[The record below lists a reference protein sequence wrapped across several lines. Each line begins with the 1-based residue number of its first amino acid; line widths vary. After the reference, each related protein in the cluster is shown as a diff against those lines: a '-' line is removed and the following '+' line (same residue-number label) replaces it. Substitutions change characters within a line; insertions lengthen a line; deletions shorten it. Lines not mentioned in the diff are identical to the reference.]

1 MNALTELKPARA
13 ALSAGILNPTTLAE
27 ALQMA
32 EVISKSSIV
41 PKDYQGNP
49 GNVLVAIQWGMEIGL
64 PPLQAMQNIAV
75 INGRPSLWGDALL
88 ALCKASP
95 LCEYI
100 TETMDGDTAIC
111 AAKRR
116 GDPHPVVREFSV
128 EDAKKAALY
137 GKQGPWQQYPK
148 RMLQMRARGYC
159 LRDAFPD
166 VLKGMAVAEEESDR
180 EVVGTAETTGPAPK
194 IVSRTE
200 TLKAKINESLVKG
213 RADWLAPGFVVGLK
227 TTEDSSP
234 NSVAMPAIIPAEL
247 PDQSPPS
254 DVNPET
260 GEVIDPIYDLLA
272 ALSECKTNDDIE
284 QFRPALVGLKAG
296 EDKTLYDRAL
306 AAWKE
311 AKARLKPAA

>member
-1 MNALTELKPARA
+1 MNELAELKPARA
-13 ALSAGILNPTTLAE
+13 AMSTGILNPTTLAE

-200 TLKAKINESLVKG
+200 TLKAKINESLVKAG
-213 RADWLAPGFVVGLK
+213 
-227 TTEDSSP
+227 
-234 NSVAMPAIIPAEL
+234 AMPAIIPDE
-247 PDQSPPS
+247 PPAGMS
-254 DVNPET
+254 PET
-260 GEVIDPIYDLLA
+260 GEIPPPDIGVAALLA
-272 ALSECKTNDDIE
+272 AIAACNSSADVKELVKDAGHLSDAEKDQVRQAMRARIAELKTDANP
-284 QFRPALVGLKAG
+284 R
-296 EDKTLYDRAL
+296 
-306 AAWKE
+306 
-311 AKARLKPAA
+311 

>member
-64 PPLQAMQNIAV
+64 PLLQAMQNIAV

-116 GDPHPVVREFSV
+116 GDPHPVVREFGI

-194 IVSRTE
+194 SASRTE
-200 TLKAKINESLVKG
+200 TLKAKINESLVKAG
-213 RADWLAPGFVVGLK
+213 
-227 TTEDSSP
+227 
-234 NSVAMPAIIPAEL
+234 AMPAIIPDE
-247 PDQSPPS
+247 PPAGMS
-254 DVNPET
+254 PET
-260 GEVIDPIYDLLA
+260 GEIPPPDIGVAALLA
-272 ALSECKTNDDIE
+272 AIAACNSSADVKELVKDAGHLSDAEKDQVRQAMRARIAELKTDANP
-284 QFRPALVGLKAG
+284 R
-296 EDKTLYDRAL
+296 
-306 AAWKE
+306 
-311 AKARLKPAA
+311 

>member
-1 MNALTELKPARA
+1 MNELAELKPARA
-13 ALSAGILNPTTLAE
+13 AMSTGILNPTTLAE

-200 TLKAKINESLVKG
+200 TLKAKINESLVKAG
-213 RADWLAPGFVVGLK
+213 
-227 TTEDSSP
+227 
-234 NSVAMPAIIPAEL
+234 AMPAIIPDE
-247 PDQSPPS
+247 PPAGM
-254 DVNPET
+254 NPET
-260 GEVIDPIYDLLA
+260 GEIPPPDIGVNALLA
-272 ALSECKTNDDIE
+272 AIAACNSPADVKELAKDAGHLSDAEKDQVRQAMRARIAE
-284 QFRPALVGLKAG
+284 LKSSS
-296 EDKTLYDRAL
+296 
-306 AAWKE
+306 
-311 AKARLKPAA
+311 

>member
-1 MNALTELKPARA
+1 MNAIVEMKPARA
-13 ALSAGILNPTTLAE
+13 AMSTGILNPTTLAE

-100 TETMDGDTAIC
+100 TETVDGDTAVC
-111 AAKRR
+111 VAKRR

-128 EDAKKAALY
+128 EDAKKAGL
-137 GKQGPWQQYPK
+137 WQTDPRIKRRNRDGGTYETDNDSAWFRYPK
-148 RMLQMRARGYC
+148 RMLQMRARGHC

-166 VLKGMAVAEEESDR
+166 VLKGMAVAEEESDK
-180 EVVGTAETTGPAPK
+180 VVTGTAETTGPAHKPA
-194 IVSRTE
+194 SRTDA
-200 TLKAKINESLVKG
+200 LKAKINESLIKAG
-213 RADWLAPGFVVGLK
+213 
-227 TTEDSSP
+227 
-234 NSVAMPAIIPAEL
+234 AMPAIIPDE
-247 PDQSPPS
+247 PPAGM
-254 DVNPET
+254 NPET
-260 GEVIDPIYDLLA
+260 GEIPHPDIGVAALLA
-272 ALSECKTNDDIE
+272 AIAACNSAADVKELAKDAGHLSDSEKDQVRQAMRARIAELKTDANP
-284 QFRPALVGLKAG
+284 R
-296 EDKTLYDRAL
+296 
-306 AAWKE
+306 
-311 AKARLKPAA
+311 

>member
-1 MNALTELKPARA
+1 MNELAELKPARA
-13 ALSAGILNPTTLAE
+13 AMSTGILNPTTLAE

-200 TLKAKINESLVKG
+200 TLKAKINESLVKAG
-213 RADWLAPGFVVGLK
+213 
-227 TTEDSSP
+227 
-234 NSVAMPAIIPAEL
+234 AMPAIIPDE
-247 PDQSPPS
+247 PPAGMS
-254 DVNPET
+254 PET
-260 GEVIDPIYDLLA
+260 GEIPPPDIGVAALLA
-272 ALSECKTNDDIE
+272 AIAACNSSADVKELVKDAGHLSDAEKDQVRQAMRARIAE
-284 QFRPALVGLKAG
+284 LKSSS
-296 EDKTLYDRAL
+296 
-306 AAWKE
+306 
-311 AKARLKPAA
+311 

>member
-1 MNALTELKPARA
+1 MNAIVEMKPARA
-13 ALSAGILNPTTLAE
+13 SLSTGILNPTTLAE

-49 GNVLVAIQWGMEIGL
+49 GNVLVAIQWGMEIRV

-100 TETMDGDTAIC
+100 TETVDGDTAVC
-111 AAKRR
+111 VAKRR
-116 GDPHPVVREFSV
+116 GDPQPVVREFSL
-128 EDAKKAALY
+128 EDAKKAGLS
-137 GKQGPWQQYPK
+137 GKQGPWTQYPK

-180 EVVGTAETTGPAPK
+180 DVIGTAETTGPDPK
-194 IVSRTE
+194 PASRIE
-200 TLKAKINESLVKG
+200 ALKAKINESLVK
-213 RADWLAPGFVVGLK
+213 A
-227 TTEDSSP
+227 S
-234 NSVAMPAIIPAEL
+234 AMPAIIPDE
-247 PDQSPPS
+247 PPAAM
-254 DVNPET
+254 NPET
-260 GEVIDPIYDLLA
+260 GEIPPPDIGVDALLA
-272 ALSECKTNDDIE
+272 AITACNSPADVKELAKDAGHLSDTEKDHVRQAMRARIAE
-284 QFRPALVGLKAG
+284 LKSSS
-296 EDKTLYDRAL
+296 
-306 AAWKE
+306 
-311 AKARLKPAA
+311 